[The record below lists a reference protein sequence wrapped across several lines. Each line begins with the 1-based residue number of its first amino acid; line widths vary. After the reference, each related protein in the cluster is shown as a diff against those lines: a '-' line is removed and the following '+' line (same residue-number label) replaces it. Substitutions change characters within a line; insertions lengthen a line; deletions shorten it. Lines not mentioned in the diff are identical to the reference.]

1 MNILIAILMLNLLI
15 GVHELGHFLA
25 AKASRV
31 DVDEFS
37 LGMGPKIFSKDFKGT
52 TYSLRWILI
61 GGYVRLNEKGYLK
74 AKWWKQAIILFAGV
88 IFNFIFAVIGT
99 WIYIWLSDAIN
110 VGFFTSLVLGFQLSV
125 SMVQQ
130 IFVAV
135 IDIFK
140 TVDTSAFAGPVGVV
154 ETISTFVNNGLLNAV
169 EIFTVL
175 NINLFVMNLLP
186 IPMLD
191 GGQIVLI
198 IIKRVFKKNEMPK
211 FETVWNCIGLAILG
225 FILFIALKN
234 DIVRILF

>member
-1 MNILIAILMLNLLI
+1 MNILIAILMLNLLV

-25 AKASRV
+25 AKASKV

-61 GGYVRLNEKGYLK
+61 GGYVRLNEEGYLK

-110 VGFFTSLVLGFQLSV
+110 VGFFTALVLGFQLSV